1 MKRIFLLLIPLLF
14 LNTLMSQQR
23 FYSSKSY
30 GLELQPDYNSVYEL
44 KLGYKPDSLLCARG
58 IRNASIYS
66 QTTRRDK
73 PGKTVEQDSMY
84 FSFDEHG
91 FLLEQ
96 HFLKNKRGH
105 GWNKEY
111 MRVYTRSADGKPNSM
126 LWQPGDKPWIKTS
139 YYRNSRGNMD
149 STVTIDEGNDL
160 PRNKTLYRYN
170 DSGKLLSRVTFDKN
184 REVMRWEQEFFPDG
198 SLSVGKYFRKGKL
211 RRVEYYTCNPR
222 GEEIPKNT
230 ALVCRSKEV
239 LPDGRRLEIWNSDD
253 GKKPV
258 KNIYCY
264 DRENRIL
271 FIEYWNNTVRPYYS
285 VSYTYSGDTMR
296 ERRVNRGYMPKNNDS
311 LETIS
316 ILLLPE
322 RRQVYMEMWQF
333 HKGRAALLE
342 INTAQFADG
351 LTRVEEEIYP
361 ERKNIRRRAYSFY

>member
-198 SLSVGKYFRKGKL
+198 SLSVFSQRETEARGILYLQSTGRGNSKKHSPGLSQQGSASRWQAAGNLEFRRREKTSEEYLLL
-211 RRVEYYTCNPR
+211 RS
-222 GEEIPKNT
+222 GEPHP
-230 ALVCRSKEV
+230 L
-239 LPDGRRLEIWNSDD
+239 
-253 GKKPV
+253 
-258 KNIYCY
+258 Y
-264 DRENRIL
+264 RIL
-271 FIEYWNNTVRPYYS
+271 EQYGTPLLFRFLHLFRRHHAGAQSQPRLYAQKQRQSGNHQHPVVAGAETGLHGNVAIPQRPC
-285 VSYTYSGDTMR
+285 
-296 ERRVNRGYMPKNNDS
+296 
-311 LETIS
+311 S
-316 ILLLPE
+316 I
-322 RRQVYMEMWQF
+322 
-333 HKGRAALLE
+333 A
-342 INTAQFADG
+342 
-351 LTRVEEEIYP
+351 
-361 ERKNIRRRAYSFY
+361 